1 MISDKHLG
9 LFLESMT
16 ARNFTED
23 TKRNYK
29 SMLLVF
35 GRDFKGRYDRATI
48 DELTAYIAGLSNSN
62 YMAATYASL
71 KFFYK
76 YVLKQ
81 KKKFPFIPFPERE
94 QRLPHLP
101 AYSKVFEAIEKTEN
115 TKHNLILSILFGTGI
130 RLSEI
135 IGLRWKDIRREQSD
149 LNPISLHVRGK
160 GKKHRIVPL
169 SKANYDKLIA
179 YCKEYSLGC
188 ETNKEHFIFGND
200 KPYSKRSVANV
211 VAEAGDRVGI
221 KLHPHLLRHL
231 SFSYLREQG
240 VDLTDIQQLAGHSS
254 SSMTMKYARFV
265 PKKITMPI

>member
-1 MISDKHLG
+1 MISEN
-9 LFLESMT
+9 ESAMFIEFM
-16 ARNFTED
+16 RVKGFTPD
-23 TKRNYK
+23 TQRNYISNLRK
-29 SMLLVF
+29 F
-35 GRDFKGRYDRATI
+35 EREFKGNYKRATI
-48 DELTAYIAGLSNSN
+48 DELVKYIAAIDSR
-62 YMAATYASL
+62 ATAGQMYGVL
-71 KFFYK
+71 KLFYNN
-76 YVLKQ
+76 VLKQ

-101 AYSKVFEAIEKTEN
+101 AYAKVFEAIEKTEN
-115 TKHNLILSILFGTGI
+115 TKHNLILSVLFGTGI

-149 LNPISLHVRGK
+149 LNPISLHVSGK
-160 GKKHRIVPL
+160 GKKDRIVPL

-179 YCKEYSLGC
+179 YCKEYNLGC
-188 ETNKEHFIFGND
+188 ETNKEHFIFAND

-240 VDLTDIQQLAGHSS
+240 IDLADIQQLAGHSS
-254 SSMTMKYARFV
+254 SSTTMQYARFV